1 MTTQDFR
8 GITYT
13 IETLT
18 GNDQTFQGTR
28 GNDWVE
34 APGSNNIISTDKG
47 NDVILAGLEFLFIGD
62 YPPYGGSAIFY
73 SPLPEA
79 STTVGNEIIDAGSG
93 DDYVAVGKGNYIVD
107 LGKGNNI
114 FDGGTATGNI
124 QISAGNGNDIID
136 AGSGN
141 YKIDAGGG
149 NNWIYLAGGNA
160 SVSAGNGNDI
170 IDAGSGN
177 YKIDAGGGN
186 NWISLAGGNA
196 SVSAGSGN
204 DVITTNIGGVF
215 ALLSYLDGEG
225 KPYKQVIDAGKGNNQ
240 IGLTVFGQTSITTGS
255 GQDFVLAYSV
265 STLFGIGEV
274 NSDSVD
280 ILTGSG
286 NDTVITIDTKSLINT
301 GSGDDL
307 VIAGAGDDTIYAGSG
322 NDVINLRGGTFS
334 IPSPLDNLG
343 FFGLLFGSEV
353 PVQGGGND
361 TVYLESGNDTVIL
374 GSSGFATIYDFGKND
389 RLDVS
394 GLNATFTRM
403 GHDTLIS
410 SGSNSLGI
418 LKEYTG
424 SVALV

>member
-1 MTTQDFR
+1 MTTRVFR
-8 GITYT
+8 GITY
-13 IETLT
+13 IVETLT

-28 GNDWVE
+28 GNDWLE
-34 APGSNNIISTDKG
+34 APGSNNIISTGKG
-47 NDVILAGLEFLFIGD
+47 NDVILAGLEFFSIGD
-62 YPPYGGSAIFY
+62 YPPYGGSAIFEN
-73 SPLPEA
+73 SLPEA

-93 DDYVAVGKGNYIVD
+93 DDYVAVGKGNYIID

-114 FDGGTATGNI
+114 FDGNLATGNI

-141 YKIDAGGG
+141 YQIDAGGG
-149 NNWIYLAGGNA
+149 NNWIYLA
-160 SVSAGNGNDI
+160 AGNVC
-170 IDAGSGN
+170 
-177 YKIDAGGGN
+177 
-186 NWISLAGGNA
+186 
-196 SVSAGSGN
+196 VSAGSGN
-204 DVITTNIGGVF
+204 DVITTNPFGGVIT
-215 ALLSYLDGEG
+215 LLSYLLPEEGEG

-255 GQDFVLAYSV
+255 GQDFVLASSI
-265 STLFGIGEV
+265 STLLFGSEV

-343 FFGLLFGSEV
+343 LFGSEV
-353 PVQGGGND
+353 PPVQGGGND
-361 TVYLESGNDTVIL
+361 TVYLGSGKDTVIL
-374 GSSGFATIYDFGKND
+374 GSSGFATIYDFGKDD